1 MSARVKTNGTHP
13 RTGRMR
19 WVGVVRTSSDDQE
32 GGAGTQRGIIDRW
45 VRGRGEH
52 LVVIYADEGVRGTVD
67 CLPQREALAAAWA
80 AVAAGVADGIVV
92 TKLDRLARD
101 LELQEML
108 LRECRERG
116 IIVASCNAEEE
127 RLLDGSEA
135 PDPTRTLIRV
145 ILGAVAQ
152 YERGVI
158 GIRCRAG
165 IARARHE
172 GRWMGGRRPYGQQ
185 VDDGGKLIVE
195 PVEARIIG
203 EGLTLRS
210 QGCTLDEIGEFFMQA
225 GMKPRLAKTKRHSL
239 ETVRTVLTGAAAKG
253 IGPAPLRPL
262 AQQFADVRHA
272 VSAGGIGE

>member
-1 MSARVKTNGTHP
+1 MSETNGHKKHTRRP
-13 RTGRMR
+13 R
-19 WVGVVRTSSDDQE
+19 WIGVVRTSSDDQD
-32 GGAGTQRGIIDRW
+32 GGADTQRDTIERW
-45 VRGRGEH
+45 VRKRRDH
-52 LVVIYADEGVRGTVD
+52 LIAIFADEGVRGTVEY
-67 CLPQREALAAAWA
+67 LPQREALAAAWA
-80 AVAAGVADGIVV
+80 AVAAGEADGIVV

-108 LRECRERG
+108 LRECRERE
-116 IIVASCNAEEE
+116 IIVASCNSEEE

-135 PDPTRTLIRV
+135 PDPTRTLVRM

-165 IARARHE
+165 IARAKRE

-185 VDDGGKLIVE
+185 LNEEGRLEIE

-203 EGLTLRS
+203 QGLTLRA

-239 ETVRTVLTGAAAKG
+239 ETVRGVLMTAADKG
-253 IGPAPLRPL
+253 IEPAPLGAL
-262 AQQFADVRHA
+262 AQQFADVRRA
-272 VSAGGIGE
+272 VMAGGIDP

>member
-1 MSARVKTNGTHP
+1 
-13 RTGRMR
+13 MR
-19 WVGVVRTSSDDQE
+19 WVGLVRTSSGDQE

-45 VRGRGEH
+45 VRARNEH
-52 LVVIYADEGVRGTVD
+52 LVVIYADEGVKGTVD
-67 CLPQREALAAAWA
+67 CLPRREALAAAWA
-80 AVAAGVADGIVV
+80 AVAAGAADGIVV

-116 IIVASCNAEEE
+116 IIMASCNREEE
-127 RLLDGSEA
+127 RLLDGSKP

-165 IARARHE
+165 IARAKRE
-172 GRWMGGRRPYGQQ
+172 GRFMGGRRPYGQQ
-185 VDDGGKLIVE
+185 LNTDGRLIVE

-210 QGCTLDEIGEFFMQA
+210 QGCTLEEIGEFFMQS
-225 GMKPRLAKTKRHSL
+225 GMKPRLAKTKRHSV
-239 ETVRTVLTGAAAKG
+239 ETVRSVIASAPAKG
-253 IGPAPLRPL
+253 IPPVSLRPL
-262 AQQFADVRHA
+262 AQQFADVRRA
-272 VSAGGIGE
+272 VLVGGIDR